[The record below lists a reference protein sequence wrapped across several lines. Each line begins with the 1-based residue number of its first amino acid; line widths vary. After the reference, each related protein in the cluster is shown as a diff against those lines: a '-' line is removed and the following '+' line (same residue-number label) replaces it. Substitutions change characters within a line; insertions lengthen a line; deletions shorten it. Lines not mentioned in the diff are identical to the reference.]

1 MASET
6 ISIHWFHPKV
16 VSAYT
21 LCFFFLEN
29 ILRAANLSGFKMF
42 WRLSICF
49 VHTVKVNGVLL
60 YCIEVIQVW
69 S

>member
-42 WRLSICF
+42 
-49 VHTVKVNGVLL
+49 
-60 YCIEVIQVW
+60 
-69 S
+69 